1 MLAEKIER
9 HRSFWA
15 GKGPSLILIPAFTG
29 PQYDTD
35 NYPERFQNPQLMW
48 EAEMRRARALL
59 DWPTDGIPTVRPNLG
74 VIFVPG
80 VVGQNYEVQPGQ
92 MPWPGDPLS
101 REAIRRFPSQ
111 DIENGRMMGL
121 ARDFYK
127 IHRASG
133 EKEVLAYHPD
143 TQGIFSLAHLFYGD
157 KIFTDLAE
165 DPDWVRELLD
175 ITATIHFQVVRLLK
189 SYIGET
195 DGEMAHGHST
205 PNGVYFSKAGVRI
218 SEDTATMI
226 SPRMVREFVLPYTER
241 AVAPWSACFVH
252 YCGHHEFIFESLCKM
267 PQVRGID
274 LGNPEMYD
282 ATWLLQKCG
291 ESGTVLFSPLP
302 AKENETWK
310 EYLRRLAAVR
320 KETGA
325 RMILRPAV
333 YPETREECAEMLDLW
348 HELTC

>member
-1 MLAEKIER
+1 
-9 HRSFWA
+9 
-15 GKGPSLILIPAFTG
+15 
-29 PQYDTD
+29 
-35 NYPERFQNPQLMW
+35 
-48 EAEMRRARALL
+48 MRRARALL

-133 EKEVLAYHPD
+133 EKEVLADHPD

-241 AVAPWSACFVH
+241 AVAPWSACS
-252 YCGHHEFIFESLCKM
+252 CIIA
-267 PQVRGID
+267 GIMSFTS
-274 LGNPEMYD
+274 NR
-282 ATWLLQKCG
+282 LQ
-291 ESGTVLFSPLP
+291 
-302 AKENETWK
+302 N
-310 EYLRRLAAVR
+310 AAGPR
-320 KETGA
+320 
-325 RMILRPAV
+325 
-333 YPETREECAEMLDLW
+333 
-348 HELTC
+348 H